1 MNDQELIYLMALACQ
16 TRISIAQQQQ
26 LLQTMGSATEIF
38 ANRRDI
44 ARSIDNLS
52 PRAADALSDLDTAL
66 PRCESEL
73 AYAQSHHI
81 SIIGW
86 NDEAYP
92 ARLRN
97 CEDAPVVFFFL
108 GKANLNAT
116 HVVSIVGTRRCTERG
131 RDICNEFVKGLSRLA
146 PDTLIVSGLAYGIDV
161 AAHRASLSHQLPTVG
176 VLAHGLDEIYPRT
189 HRSTAVEMLKQG
201 GLITE
206 YMSHT
211 RPDKMNFVQRN
222 RIVAGISD
230 ATIVVESASHGG
242 SLITADMAFGY
253 ARDVFAFPGRVGD
266 EQSAGCNDL
275 IRRDKARLITS
286 AEDFLEDMG
295 WMPERTEKEASK
307 QPTLFPM
314 LSPEEQQAV
323 DALSRADGDMSA
335 SALAYALNLPQP
347 RLTPMMIELEM
358 KGVVRLMAGN
368 KYHLIGS

>member
-38 ANRRDI
+38 ANRRYI

-206 YMSHT
+206 YMSQRAQT
-211 RPDKMNFVQRN
+211 R
-222 RIVAGISD
+222 
-230 ATIVVESASHGG
+230 
-242 SLITADMAFGY
+242 
-253 ARDVFAFPGRVGD
+253 
-266 EQSAGCNDL
+266 
-275 IRRDKARLITS
+275 
-286 AEDFLEDMG
+286 
-295 WMPERTEKEASK
+295 
-307 QPTLFPM
+307 
-314 LSPEEQQAV
+314 
-323 DALSRADGDMSA
+323 
-335 SALAYALNLPQP
+335 
-347 RLTPMMIELEM
+347 
-358 KGVVRLMAGN
+358 
-368 KYHLIGS
+368 